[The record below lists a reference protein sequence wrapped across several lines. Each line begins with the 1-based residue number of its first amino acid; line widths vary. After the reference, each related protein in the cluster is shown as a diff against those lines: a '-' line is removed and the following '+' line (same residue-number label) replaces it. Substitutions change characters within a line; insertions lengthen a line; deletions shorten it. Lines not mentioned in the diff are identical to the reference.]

1 MKGKLG
7 GWSGPVAHLPHNK
20 INTVFIFFGGYACP
34 LAYANS
40 SLNKGNLGAPTFLMS
55 SRFYNFL
62 PLEAL
67 IVFRQ
72 VCGSLMEPTYY
83 QYHQQR
89 KLLTA
94 PILSGTYPSLY
105 LFCFNCGGILFTKE
119 SIPVDT
125 LGLSFSL
132 YLSCRIC
139 NFFSVFRFF
148 FSSFSSELLSI
159 RGVKWREWYRIRFSS
174 TLISISFKYF
184 GIFFFFLFVE

>member
-1 MKGKLG
+1 MRACVLLYYSFSFSFKKEREEKLIWIPQIKSLNRNQKGKFLPYSKISLPQNFC
-7 GWSGPVAHLPHNK
+7 WISGSASSSLIMLFGKKNKIFSDIPPLSPEFESGHKELIPSKTMKRKSWGRVARPVAHLPHNK

-83 QYHQQR
+83 
-89 KLLTA
+89 
-94 PILSGTYPSLY
+94 
-105 LFCFNCGGILFTKE
+105 
-119 SIPVDT
+119 
-125 LGLSFSL
+125 
-132 YLSCRIC
+132 
-139 NFFSVFRFF
+139 
-148 FSSFSSELLSI
+148 
-159 RGVKWREWYRIRFSS
+159 
-174 TLISISFKYF
+174 
-184 GIFFFFLFVE
+184 